1 MKYIIYLE
9 SLETHCSGIPNLV
22 NPKPN
27 REKENGWYDDHGR
40 FCTIVLGS
48 VKLKKKGFEGEAWL
62 RQVKKIWEL
71 LGFLVQACHGRQELR
86 LAGQRS
92 VRNGQSTWQQ
102 LGVGSDTI
110 L

>member
-1 MKYIIYLE
+1 MKAWKPTVQAFRNLE
-9 SLETHCSGIPNLV
+9 

-27 REKENGWYDDHGR
+27 SDKEHGWYDDHGV
-40 FCTIVLGS
+40 FYTIVLGS

-62 RQVKKIWEL
+62 RRVKKIWKL
-71 LGFLVQACHGRQELR
+71 LGFLVQACYGRQELR
-86 LAGQRS
+86 LASQQS

-102 LGVGSDTI
+102 LGVGSDTV